1 MLLLGLACTCEET
14 CESIWPPN
22 AVQPGLKKQ
31 QSIQVLRNTMDGV
44 TLLVVQESRC
54 QKCQVQ
60 QLDCFQFLFYLYP
73 SGKKCLYFPNK
84 LKYQKYRNYRQFA
97 TLSQLLLIFHFLS
110 IHRYRSN
117 NIAMHRQ
124 FDVLLLPYYFRC
136 RPSVEPSL
144 FYKKG
149 IFSLL
154 GRVLKCDSSRFYTRR
169 LYRLRR

>member
-84 LKYQKYRNYRQFA
+84 LKYQKYRNYRNYRQFA
-97 TLSQLLLIFHFLS
+97 TLSQLLLIFHF
-110 IHRYRSN
+110 HYRS
-117 NIAMHRQ
+117 IAIAACIDSRCI
-124 FDVLLLPYYFRC
+124 VTPLLFPVSSEC
-136 RPSVEPSL
+136 RTQSFL
-144 FYKKG
+144 
-149 IFSLL
+149 
-154 GRVLKCDSSRFYTRR
+154 
-169 LYRLRR
+169 